1 METLSSANK
10 NSSSMRKKSQIP
22 TPSELRL
29 LQVLW
34 LLGEGTVD
42 QIVHA
47 HPEESRPN
55 YKTTHT
61 FLRIMEQKGF
71 ITHTVNGRTFKFRPV
86 VTRESIDSLSVR
98 TLLHQNFGG
107 SPAGL
112 LINLLEMV
120 PARERELD
128 ELESLIRDYRQKT
141 ANSSSAT

>member
-1 METLSSANK
+1 MNILPT
-10 NSSSMRKKSQIP
+10 RKKSQLP

-34 LLGEGTVD
+34 SLGEATVD
-42 QIVHA
+42 QIVNA
-47 HPEESRPN
+47 HPESSRPN

-71 ITHTVNGRTFKFRPV
+71 ITHSVSGRTFRFTPL

-98 TLLHQNFGG
+98 ALLHQNFGG

-112 LINLLEMV
+112 LINLLEAV
-120 PARERELD
+120 PTQESELD
-128 ELESLIRDYRQKT
+128 ELESLIREYRRK
-141 ANSSSAT
+141 NSNHSAEN

>member
-1 METLSSANK
+1 MLTQSSTRTRPAL
-10 NSSSMRKKSQIP
+10 P

-34 LLGEGTVD
+34 QLGEATVE
-42 QIVHA
+42 QIVLA
-47 HPEESRPN
+47 HPESARPN

-71 ITHTVNGRTFKFRPV
+71 VTHTVLGRTFLFTPV

-98 TLLHQNFGG
+98 TLLQQNFGG

-112 LINLLEMV
+112 LINLLEAV
-120 PARERELD
+120 PEEKDLD
-128 ELESLIRDYRQKT
+128 ELEGLIRQYR
-141 ANSSSAT
+141 NRSSTGSPSAS